1 MYKRNEVIEEEH
13 LNWDRKSK
21 EIVEDKDLKVTLSP
35 KVKHDKSLP
44 NEKNKKHII
53 STSKRKISIIKETKE
68 ITSNM
73 GEKTIFFLL
82 LIIFPY
88 LLGLFLFFILVPIF
102 SGLSFNILFVVI
114 DFSDWA
120 THFLFWSIGYVTLTF
135 LGISLVLYKPRH

>member
-1 MYKRNEVIEEEH
+1 MYKRNEVVEEEH
-13 LNWDRKSK
+13 LNWDKKSK
-21 EIVEDKDLKVTLSP
+21 ELVEDKDLKVTLSP
-35 KVKHDKSLP
+35 KVKHEKSLP
-44 NEKNKKHII
+44 NEKNKIHIT
-53 STSKRKISIIKETKE
+53 STSKRKLSIIKETKE

-114 DFSDWA
+114 DFFDWA

-135 LGISLVLYKPRH
+135 LGISLVLYKP